1 MFLNHAPQG
10 VISMLLKGK
19 IAVVTGGSRGI
30 GKEIVLAFLNQGATI
45 YYLDLQQGDSLEEYQ
60 KIAAQHSAQAFFK
73 EANVADEDRVAVV
86 IDEIVKEAGAID
98 ILVNNAG
105 ITRDGLIFRMKTEDW
120 KSVLDVNLSSAFYC
134 SRAASR
140 HMIKQKGGSIINVAS
155 IVGVIGNAGQT
166 NYSASKA
173 GLIGLTK
180 SLAREVAS
188 RGVRVNA
195 VAPGF
200 IVTPMTDKLNEEQ
213 KSALYG
219 QIPMGR
225 LGDPEEVAKVI
236 LFLASDLSSYVT
248 GEVLK
253 ITGGLGM

>member
-1 MFLNHAPQG
+1 
-10 VISMLLKGK
+10 MLQGK

-30 GKEIVLAFLNQGATI
+30 GREIVLSFLNQGATV
-45 YYLDLQQGDSLEEYQ
+45 YYLDLQQGEYLEEYQ
-60 KIAAQHSAQAFFK
+60 KIAKEHGADAFFK
-73 EANVADEDRVAVV
+73 EANVADEDRVNQVFE
-86 IDEIVKEAGAID
+86 EIAKEAGRID

-105 ITRDGLIFRMKTEDW
+105 ITRDTLIFRMKTEDW

-134 SRAASR
+134 SRAVSR
-140 HMIKQKGGSIINVAS
+140 QMIKQRGGSIINVAS

-188 RGVRVNA
+188 RSVRVNA

-200 IVTPMTDKLNEEQ
+200 IITPMTDKLNEEQ
-213 KSALYG
+213 KSALYS

-225 LGDPEEVAKVI
+225 LGEPQEVAKVA

-248 GEVLK
+248 GEVVK

>member
-1 MFLNHAPQG
+1 
-10 VISMLLKGK
+10 MLLKDK

-30 GKEIVLAFLNQGATI
+30 GKEIVLAFLNEGATI
-45 YYLDLQQGDSLEEYQ
+45 YYLDLQDGDSLKEYQ
-60 KIAAQHSAQAFFK
+60 DLATNHGAKAFFK
-73 EANVADEDRVAVV
+73 EANVADEERVNQV
-86 IDEIVKEAGAID
+86 IDEIVKEAGGID
-98 ILVNNAG
+98 VLVNNAG

-120 KSVLDVNLSSAFYC
+120 KTVLDVNLSSAFYC

-140 HMIKQKGGSIINVAS
+140 HMIKRGGSIINVAS
-155 IVGVIGNAGQT
+155 IVGVIGNGGQT

-188 RGVRVNA
+188 RNVRVNA

-200 IVTPMTDKLNEEQ
+200 IITPMTDKLNEDQ

-225 LGDPEEVAKVI
+225 LGEPTEVAKVI